1 MKKLAAIGALA
12 IAVAASL
19 VSAQAANARPAG
31 LTPAEYQAYRA
42 LVIRGEGLNHRYG
55 VTDSR
60 SLTLERG
67 TNERFATTNPIRRNA
82 VSPVPAGMT
91 RDEYRALLLRSEGL
105 NRKYGTTNLGS
116 LTLERGAQDRFGLGN
131 PLRTDPGTTP
141 ASSDSS
147 NIAWDNI
154 GMGMGAALGLL
165 ALIATAVVGVRHRG
179 QHGHLGTS

>member
-1 MKKLAAIGALA
+1 MKKLAAIGAV
-12 IAVAASL
+12 AVVVATAL
-19 VSAQAANARPAG
+19 VSAQAASARPAG

-42 LVIRGEGLNHRYG
+42 QVIRSEGLNHRF
-55 VTDSR
+55 VQKT
-60 SLTLERG
+60 
-67 TNERFATTNPIRRNA
+67 

-105 NRKYGTTNLGS
+105 NRKYGTTSLNS
-116 LTLERGAQDRFGLGN
+116 LTLERGAQDRFGLDN
-131 PLRTDPGTTP
+131 PLRNEPVSTP

-154 GMGMGAALGLL
+154 GIGMGAALGLL

>member
-1 MKKLAAIGALA
+1 MKKLAAIGAVVV
-12 IAVAASL
+12 AVAISL
-19 VSAQAANARPAG
+19 VSAQAASARPAG
-31 LTPAEYQAYRA
+31 INPAEYRA
-42 LVIRGEGLNHRYG
+42 LLIRSEGLNHRFG
-55 VTDSR
+55 VTNLR
-60 SLTLERG
+60 SLNLERG
-67 TNERFATTNPIRRNA
+67 INERFATTNPIRQNA
-82 VSPVPAGMT
+82 ASPVPAGMT

-105 NRKYGTTNLGS
+105 NRKYGTTSLDS

-131 PLRTDPGTTP
+131 PLRSELVNTP

-165 ALIATAVVGVRHRG
+165 ALIATAVIGVRHRG